1 MRLKWVEQEFA
12 SVSQSKNLHFLGG
25 KAWDYMRSLMK
36 EIADDFDTFDQRLK
50 MVQAIHEDRGLKRP
64 MLPWGD
70 DWYRRCEY
78 EVDYDAGRFW
88 VTLPDGSREEGTAKL

>member
-1 MRLKWVEQEFA
+1 
-12 SVSQSKNLHFLGG
+12 
-25 KAWDYMRSLMK
+25 
-36 EIADDFDTFDQRLK
+36 

-78 EVDYDAGRFW
+78 EARGNGLVVGLDFLGVLASG
-88 VTLPDGSREEGTAKL
+88 